1 MRTSTAA
8 YPQVYLQQIH
18 LFELNIMSHLHM
30 HALCYV
36 TVGQFFQPGIEIDEA
51 RRLLLLPGMEPV
63 AVMRKPVWHFMERE
77 EKEDQFCWVAMNP
90 GYQGKKLIQG
100 HYLDY
105 VVNDVL
111 SDNFKFR
118 PKKH

>member
-1 MRTSTAA
+1 MQ
-8 YPQVYLQQIH
+8 Y
-18 LFELNIMSHLHM
+18 NIM
-30 HALCYV
+30 ALCYCI
-36 TVGQFFQPGIEIDEA
+36 GQFFQPGIEIDEA
-51 RRLLLLPGMEPV
+51 RRLLLLPGMDPV

-111 SDNFKFR
+111 SDNFKFH
-118 PKKH
+118 PKKNVH

>member
-1 MRTSTAA
+1 MIRND
-8 YPQVYLQQIH
+8 YL
-18 LFELNIMSHLHM
+18 FM
-30 HALCYV
+30 H
-36 TVGQFFQPGIEIDEA
+36 TGQFFRQGVVIDET

-77 EKEDQFCWVAMNP
+77 ERDSNLCWAAMNP
-90 GYQGKKLIQG
+90 GYQGKKLIEG

-111 SDNFKFR
+111 SDNFKFVPR
-118 PKKH
+118 KH

>member
-1 MRTSTAA
+1 
-8 YPQVYLQQIH
+8 
-18 LFELNIMSHLHM
+18 
-30 HALCYV
+30 
-36 TVGQFFQPGIEIDEA
+36 
-51 RRLLLLPGMEPV
+51 MEPV

-105 VVNDVL
+105 LVDNVL
-111 SDNFKFR
+111 SASFRFR
-118 PKKH
+118 PGTYRKNLEELLSQ